1 MKKKTDSK
9 NLKVLKSKTRRIM
22 ISSNCTVCVS
32 KKVSFN
38 QEQKTSGSRLKTG
51 LDKIPIIGIIL
62 F

>member
-1 MKKKTDSK
+1 
-9 NLKVLKSKTRRIM
+9 M